1 MVSISRH
8 YGCLVYANE
17 ALLLSHLVHVM
28 QNNYVRYFVNLMLW
42 TLMSNLTESTQI
54 CCYEDIIRQPG
65 GGYVIVR
72 SVIHSVIL

>member
-28 QNNYVRYFVNLMLW
+28 QNMFVNLMLW

-54 CCYEDIIRQPG
+54 CCYADIIRQPG